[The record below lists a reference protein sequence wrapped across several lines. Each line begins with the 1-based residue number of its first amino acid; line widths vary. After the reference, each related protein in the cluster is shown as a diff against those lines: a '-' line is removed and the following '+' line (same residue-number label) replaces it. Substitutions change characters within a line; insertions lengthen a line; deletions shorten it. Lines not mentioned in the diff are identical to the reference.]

1 MLDFYLGTEPA
12 AVFAE
17 EAPMDTKEDR
27 FYRGLY
33 QVALTINSSLDPQE
47 VMRAIAESAAKALDA
62 KGASIMLLSPDR
74 KELYH
79 SAAYGLSDWYV
90 RKGSVRVDE
99 SMAAS
104 LAGRSVDIADVA
116 ADPRIQY
123 RPQAVHEGIA
133 SMLSVPVRLRG
144 QVIGLVRLYSAT
156 RREFSHD
163 EIEFLEAV
171 ASLGAVAIENAR
183 RYAEV
188 KADYDGVRQDML
200 EWYATWGLERTADAL
215 AGGVITGEDAA

>member
-1 MLDFYLGTEPA
+1 METREGRY
-12 AVFAE
+12 
-17 EAPMDTKEDR
+17 
-27 FYRGLY
+27 YRGLY

-47 VMRAIAESAAKALDA
+47 VMRDIAESAAKALDA

-74 KELYH
+74 KALYH

-90 RKGSVRVDE
+90 RKGSMRVDD

-104 LAGRSVDIADVA
+104 LEGRSVAIPDVA
-116 ADPRIQY
+116 TDPRIQY
-123 RPQAVHEGIA
+123 RPQAVQEGIA

-144 QVIGLVRLYSAT
+144 EVIGLVRLYSAAP
-156 RREFSHD
+156 RQFGQD

-171 ASLGAVAIENAR
+171 ANLGAIAMENAR

-188 KADYDGVRQDML
+188 KANYEGVREDLL
-200 EWYATWGLERTADAL
+200 EWYATWGLERSADAL
-215 AGGVITGEDAA
+215 AGGVTIPEEHAA